1 METEE
6 MLVKKLLKTLAIASG
21 LSPEFIPSE
30 TKAGIVPDFFD
41 CFVFVSNTYHVKI
54 ISMLRVLD
62 RCTLS

>member
-41 CFVFVSNTYHVKI
+41 CFVF
-54 ISMLRVLD
+54 M
-62 RCTLS
+62 